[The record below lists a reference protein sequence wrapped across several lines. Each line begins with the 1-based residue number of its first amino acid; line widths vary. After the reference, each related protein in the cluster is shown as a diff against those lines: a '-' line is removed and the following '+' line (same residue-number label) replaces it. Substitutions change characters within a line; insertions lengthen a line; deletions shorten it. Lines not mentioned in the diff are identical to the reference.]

1 MSAKSKILFIINP
14 KSGTKKRLNVEK
26 LIHKHIDASKF
37 DHSVVFTTHK
47 GHASELTSNA
57 IKEKF
62 DIVCAVG
69 GDGTVH
75 EVGTTLIGT
84 DTKLAVIPRGS
95 GNGLANHLGL
105 PKLPRKAI
113 KTINQGSFKQMDTAK
128 INNIPFLGVAGVGL
142 DAIIAEK
149 FDTTE
154 KRGLVGYVKIILKEY
169 FSYKNITV
177 KSRLDGSDEKRDNLF
192 ICSIANASEFGN
204 GFCISPNSDITDGK
218 LELFKLKRVN
228 FFAIPIVAYRFFT
241 RTAHKSRYVE
251 LESFENGE
259 LDIDQEIMHLDGE
272 PVRINSPFK
281 VAVQPKSLY
290 ILTGKRNKNGF

>member
-1 MSAKSKILFIINP
+1 MAKNRILFIINP
-14 KSGTKKRLNVEK
+14 KSGVKKRVDVKKMIYKHLDMSKFEPTVIYTTLKAHAIQLTKK
-26 LIHKHIDASKF
+26 
-37 DHSVVFTTHK
+37 
-47 GHASELTSNA
+47 A
-57 IKEKF
+57 IEDKM

-84 DTKLAVIPRGS
+84 EIKLAIIPRGS
-95 GNGLANHLGL
+95 GNGMGNHLGI
-105 PKLPRKAI
+105 PKLVRKAI
-113 KTINQGSFKQMDTAK
+113 RTINDGVYKKMDTVL

-154 KRGLVGYVKIILKEY
+154 KRGLLGYVKIILKEY

-177 KSRLDGSDEKRDNLF
+177 HSKLDTGKEQTDNLF
-192 ICSIANASEFGN
+192 ICSIANGSEFGN
-204 GFCISPNSDITDGK
+204 GFCISPKSDVTDGK

-241 RTAHKSRYVE
+241 RTAHQSRYVE
-251 LESFENGE
+251 IQQFETCT
-259 LDIDQEIMHLDGE
+259 LDIDQEVMHLDGE
-272 PVRINSPFK
+272 PVTIKSPLHVK
-281 VAVQPKSLY
+281 VQPKSLS

>member
-1 MSAKSKILFIINP
+1 M
-14 KSGTKKRLNVEK
+14 EK
-26 LIHKHIDASKF
+26 MIQKHIDQDQF
-37 DHSVVFTTHK
+37 DYSVIYTTHK
-47 GHASELTSNA
+47 GHASELAAKAMNDQ
-57 IKEKF
+57 I

-75 EVGTTLIGT
+75 EVGTTLIGSK
-84 DTKLAVIPRGS
+84 TKLAIIPRGS
-95 GNGLANHLGL
+95 GNGLANHLGI

-113 KTINQGSFKQMDTAK
+113 RTINEGVYNLMDTAT
-128 INNIPFLGVAGVGL
+128 INGIPFLGVAGVGL

-154 KRGLVGYVKIILKEY
+154 KRGLIGYVKIIFKEY

-177 KSRLDGSDEKRDNLF
+177 SSTINGAQGNTENLF

-204 GFCISPNSDITDGK
+204 GFAISPNSDITDGT
-218 LELFKLKRVN
+218 LELFKLKRIH
-228 FFAIPIVAYRFFT
+228 FLAIPIVAYRFFT
-241 RTAHKSRYVE
+241 RTAHKSRYVSI
-251 LESFENGE
+251 ESFQKCE
-259 LDIDQEIMHLDGE
+259 LDIDQEILHLDGE

-281 VAVQPKSLY
+281 VAVQPKSLH

>member
-1 MSAKSKILFIINP
+1 MKSKIHFIINP
-14 KSGTKKRLNVEK
+14 KSGTKKRANIAN
-26 LIHKHIDASKF
+26 LIKKHLDKDQFDATIT
-37 DHSVVFTTHK
+37 FTERK
-47 GHASELTSNA
+47 GHAHELAQKSVSEG
-57 IKEKF
+57 I

-75 EVGTTLIGT
+75 EAGTALIGSR
-84 DTKLAVIPRGS
+84 TKLAIIPRGS

-113 KTINQGSFKQMDTAK
+113 RTINNGDYKLMDTAS
-128 INNIPFLGVAGVGL
+128 INNKPFLGVAGVGL

-154 KRGLVGYVKIILKEY
+154 KRGLAGYVKIILREY
-169 FSYKNITV
+169 FSYKNILV
-177 KSRLDGSDEKRDNLF
+177 KSKLDGNEEKMDKLF
-192 ICSIANASEFGN
+192 ICSVANASEFGN
-204 GFCISPNSDITDGK
+204 GFTISPNSDVTDGQ
-218 LELFKLKRVN
+218 LELFKLKRIH

-251 LESFENGE
+251 IIPFTEGE
-259 LDIDQEIMHLDGE
+259 LDINQEVMHMDGE
-272 PVRINSPFK
+272 SVHVKSPFN

>member
-1 MSAKSKILFIINP
+1 MKNKILFIINP
-14 KSGTKKRLNVEK
+14 KSGTKKRVNVER
-26 LIHKHIDASKF
+26 LIRKF
-37 DHSVVFTTHK
+37 VDKDQFDFSIIFTTHK
-47 GHASELTSNA
+47 GHASELTKKA
-57 IKEKF
+57 IEDNV

-84 DTKLAVIPRGS
+84 KTKLAIIPRGS

-113 KTINQGSFKQMDTAK
+113 RTINKGVYNLMDTAK
-128 INNIPFLGVAGVGL
+128 INDVPFLGVAGVGL

-154 KRGLVGYVKIILKEY
+154 KRGLWGYVKIILKEY

-177 KSRLDGSDEKRDNLF
+177 YSNLDKSVKQKDNLF

-218 LELFKLKRVN
+218 LELFKLKRIN
-228 FFAIPIVAYRFFT
+228 FFAIPIVAHRFFT

-251 LESFENGE
+251 LQSFTECD

-272 PVRINSPFK
+272 PMRIKSPFK
-281 VAVQPKSLY
+281 VSVQPKSLY